1 MLCEVVSHGTFVST
15 MRSVEAALVEAGLP
29 VIEPALR
36 RLEGDSD
43 ERVAWSWLPLRLLAR
58 GAATAFFPS
67 DLLG

>member
-43 ERVAWSWLPLRLLAR
+43 ERVAWSWLPLGFAR
-58 GAATAFFPS
+58 ERSCDSFFP
-67 DLLG
+67 L